1 MSHKKFCKRCEFFS
15 LIFLFKQSS
24 KHRDIKMHFFKY
36 VNFASYGCETS
47 HNSIIIQM
55 LQYWVYEEL
64 EDEKGTAEAQN
75 NTYFPTRIV
84 HQLNSNHLSY

>member
-1 MSHKKFCKRCEFFS
+1 
-15 LIFLFKQSS
+15 
-24 KHRDIKMHFFKY
+24 MHFFKY

-64 EDEKGTAEAQN
+64 EDEKGTLEAQIIHI
-75 NTYFPTRIV
+75 FP
-84 HQLNSNHLSY
+84 LALSISSIQIIFHIN